1 MTAKPNPPVSPVEA
15 KVGKTRA
22 RKPLAELSKNTLR
35 TVPPIKWSQRCA
47 YKTDEWR
54 HHYGMRSLVEY
65 SNSLLKSAMQGG
77 VDKKENDPAAATQRS
92 TSLSPSQWWHPT
104 SAGFSPLSRRGNEG
118 ERRVQAESRAATQGR
133 PRETTPEA
141 STCGLWMAGPC
152 CADIAATTTSCG
164 AHSTDLSL
172 QCKQSRPVNRRRAA
186 IARGPSLLLWF
197 FTLSG

>member
-77 VDKKENDPAAATQRS
+77 VDKKEKRSGRGYAAVYLALAFAVVASNLRRIL
-92 TSLSPSQWWHPT
+92 TS
-104 SAGFSPLSRRGNEG
+104 
-118 ERRVQAESRAATQGR
+118 
-133 PRETTPEA
+133 
-141 STCGLWMAGPC
+141 
-152 CADIAATTTSCG
+152 
-164 AHSTDLSL
+164 
-172 QCKQSRPVNRRRAA
+172 
-186 IARGPSLLLWF
+186 
-197 FTLSG
+197 